1 MIYRSIIRI
10 EPEAIT
16 IGKVYVILF
25 KAKGIKKYFKSYKA
39 VLMNLLYDNKI
50 DFVIINQLNKDINSQ
65 CVSINI

>member
-16 IGKVYVILF
+16 IGKVYAILF

>member
-16 IGKVYVILF
+16 IGKVYAILF
-25 KAKGIKKYFKSYKA
+25 KAKGIKKYFKSYKV